1 MENQITETAK
11 PSSLKEQIVE
21 GIKLIASICIVGGL
35 IYAALYYGKN
45 ANNLSNEDAKLE
57 FFQKQSEVLQKH
69 IATNDSILF
78 HLINENKTLRTK
90 YDSIVK
96 LSLHNSPDFLP
107 IFSK

>member
-1 MENQITETAK
+1 MENQITEAAK
-11 PSSLKEQIVE
+11 PSSLKEQFVE
-21 GIKLIASICIVGGL
+21 GIKLIASICSVGGL
-35 IYAALYYGKN
+35 IYAALYYVKN

>member
-1 MENQITETAK
+1 MENQTSERGK
-11 PSSLKEQIVE
+11 ESSIKEQILE

-35 IYAALYYGKN
+35 IYAGLYYGKSDKV
-45 ANNLSNEDAKLE
+45 LSKEDTKLE

-69 IATNDSILF
+69 ITTNDSILF
-78 HLINENKTLRTK
+78 HLINENKSLRTK

-96 LSLHNSPDFLP
+96 LSHHNSPNFLP

>member
-1 MENQITETAK
+1 MENQTTETAK

-35 IYAALYYGKN
+35 IYAALYYGKTDKV
-45 ANNLSNEDAKLE
+45 LSDEDVKLN
-57 FFQKQSEVLQKH
+57 FYQKQSEVLQKH

-90 YDSIVK
+90 YDSIVE
-96 LSLHNSPDFLP
+96 LSHHNSPDFLP